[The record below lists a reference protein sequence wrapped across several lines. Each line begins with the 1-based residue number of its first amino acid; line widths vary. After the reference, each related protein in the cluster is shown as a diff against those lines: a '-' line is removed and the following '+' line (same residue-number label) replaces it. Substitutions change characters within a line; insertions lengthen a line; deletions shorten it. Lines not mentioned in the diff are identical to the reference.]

1 MILGR
6 VVGNVWASEKDPRL
20 ERCKLLIVRPYGSY
34 ELGPAAEQV
43 VCVDTLG
50 AGVGEDVVV
59 CLGWPARDHLG
70 GHNLPVEAA
79 VMAIVDR
86 CQLSREAAAERQL
99 GFRGGAPTT
108 LEIVEDSEDG
118 DEETTR

>member
-6 VVGNVWASEKDPRL
+6 VVGSVWASEKDPRL
-20 ERCKLLIVRPYGSY
+20 ARHKLLIVRPHGSY
-34 ELGPAAEQV
+34 ELSPAEQV

-86 CQLSREAAAERQL
+86 CDWDDELGRELDHKQSQEPNR
-99 GFRGGAPTT
+99 
-108 LEIVEDSEDG
+108 
-118 DEETTR
+118 